1 MRVACGRWQVAMAQP
16 PSAAAERPLPR
27 TAPRIRCQPSRC
39 RNGVVALATAIES
52 VGQLRP
58 EVEEALEAALDNCLT
73 DTDLG
78 MGKKYTASLPSAERR
93 PPA

>member
-1 MRVACGRWQVAMAQP
+1 
-16 PSAAAERPLPR
+16 
-27 TAPRIRCQPSRC
+27 
-39 RNGVVALATAIES
+39 